1 MEETPDEGMRNPG
14 LHLVGIAA
22 SPGGGGVFG
31 TMAEEELRQWLD
43 TRLDELGIDPVAYS
57 RFILSF
63 LRHPDSAL
71 TPPGE
76 VVTGKGKGRRSRA
89 RPKSRLLPLQEDKEK
104 KRAVVQCLTSA
115 ADQVHFFF
123 NFIFLYIYNK
133 KFYNFRNVELKP

>member
-1 MEETPDEGMRNPG
+1 MRNPG

-31 TMAEEELRQWLD
+31 TKAEEELRQWLD

-57 RFILSF
+57 RFVLSL

-76 VVTGKGKGRRSRA
+76 VVGTGKGKGRRA
-89 RPKSRLLPLQEDKEK
+89 RTRPRTRLPLQGEREQR
-104 KRAVVQCLTSA
+104 RAVVQCLTSA
-115 ADQVHFFF
+115 ADQVDNFLNKYLSQQINLGFQL
-123 NFIFLYIYNK
+123 NFI
-133 KFYNFRNVELKP
+133 KFYRSAG

>member
-1 MEETPDEGMRNPG
+1 MEGAPEEGMRNPG

-76 VVTGKGKGRRSRA
+76 VVATGKGKGRRSRA
-89 RPKSRLLPLQEDKEK
+89 RPKTRLPLQEDREK

-115 ADQVHFFF
+115 ADQVQ
-123 NFIFLYIYNK
+123 NK
-133 KFYNFRNVELKP
+133 